1 MTIEPSPSTPVPQF
15 QPPAPEPWEALNE
28 RPPAAQTGRDEIPD
42 SVHDAAPM
50 IRQEPQ
56 TNRAEGD
63 RAELGDGRVPETTGV
78 PDAVEHEKT
87 RSGRERLRQ
96 AITVRRASGIEWVRP
111 SELFARAGASVSGRG
126 IDFTTALS
134 RGPRSATLAGARTVG
149 SKTRNLP
156 PISAFGKRDH
166 TAGSTTRTSAG
177 MT

>member
-1 MTIEPSPSTPVPQF
+1 MTTEPTPSTPVPQF
-15 QPPAPEPWEALNE
+15 QPPAPEPWETLNE
-28 RPPAAQTGRDEIPD
+28 RPPTAQTGRDEIPD

-50 IRQEPQ
+50 SRQESQ
-56 TNRAEGD
+56 TSRSAGD

-96 AITVRRASGIEWVRP
+96 AIAVRRGSGIEWVRP
-111 SELFARAGASVSGRG
+111 SELFARAGGSVSGRG
-126 IDFTTALS
+126 IDFTTALF
-134 RGPRSATLAGARTVG
+134 RRPRSATLAGAGTVG

-156 PISAFGKRDH
+156 PISAFGKRGH
-166 TAGSTTRTSAG
+166 TTDSTTLTSAG